1 MVVMH
6 FICHMRNIRSMI
18 SDALKVID
26 RMQIQRNL
34 CGLCRIH
41 LALCKL
47 DQVLTQTALI
57 FVDQIFLTLNLIVF
71 ILLIIIQKIHRTV
84 DVFTEFLGHSVHCT
98 VTLCD
103 CKRRII
109 DQTFL
114 KKIKIRFIFKLFCT
128 VLNQIA
134 NKLLEFRNK
143 REQYYNRRHTEYGI
157 QCCDRYRCHNHIH
170 KSEMYKCIYNI
181 EDH

>member
-1 MVVMH
+1 MS
-6 FICHMRNIRSMI
+6 C
-18 SDALKVID
+18 
-26 RMQIQRNL
+26 L
-34 CGLCRIH
+34 CCIH
-41 LALCKL
+41 LTLGEL
-47 DQVLTQTALI
+47 DQVITQTALV
-57 FVDQIFLTLNLIVF
+57 FVDQVFLTLNLVVF
-71 ILLIIIQKIHRTV
+71 ILLIIIQKVHRTV
-84 DVFTEFLGHSVHCT
+84 DILAEFLGHSVHCT

-114 KKIKIRFIFKLFCT
+114 KKIKIRFILKLFCT

-157 QCCDRYRCHNHIH
+157 QCCDRYRCHDHIH
-170 KSEMYKCIYNI
+170 KSEMYKCIYSI